1 MSARA
6 FLDTNVL
13 VYTFD
18 ESAGGKRARARELV
32 ESALRDKSA
41 VISFQVVQEFLNVAT
56 RKFAQPMKDAEAA
69 LYLRRVLDPLC
80 EVHSSP
86 ALYEEALDIRE
97 RWHFSFYDALIVAA
111 ALAAGCDTL
120 YSEDLQDGQKVREL
134 TVVNPFAAR

>member
-18 ESAGGKRARARELV
+18 GSSERKRARATELV
-32 ESALRDKSA
+32 NGALVDRSAM
-41 VISFQVVQEFLNVAT
+41 ISFQVVQEFLNVAT
-56 RKFAQPMKDAEAA
+56 RKFAKPMTEADAS

-86 ALYEEALDIRE
+86 ALYEQALDIRE
-97 RWHFSFYDALIVAA
+97 RWHFSFFDALIVAA
-111 ALAAGCDTL
+111 ALAGGCETL
-120 YSEDLQDGQKVREL
+120 YSGDVQHGQKVREL
-134 TVVNPFAAR
+134 TVINPFQ